1 MRHRM
6 QLANPRRYKHGIDTA
21 GRLLR
26 VWALDLTEARIDPD
40 KPQPVMGLIDH
51 ASRQLLVVKA
61 LYDKR
66 TITILRVLLN
76 AIEHYDK
83 PKAIRTDNE
92 AIFTSWMF
100 ALALRWLGIR
110 HQRTLPGA
118 PWMNGR
124 IERFWRTLKDAL
136 KLFDIPD
143 EVELQATLDMLKH
156 HYNQHRPHQ
165 SLSGL
170 TPNQASEVLR
180 SKASKRRR
188 R

>member
-1 MRHRM
+1 M
-6 QLANPRRYKHGIDTA
+6 QLANPRRYEHSIDTA

-51 ASRQLLVVKA
+51 ASRQLLAVKA

-110 HQRTLPGA
+110 HQRTVPGA

-143 EVELQATLDMLKH
+143 EVELQATLDTLKH
-156 HYNQHRPHQ
+156 YYNQYRPHQ

-170 TPNQASEVLR
+170 TPNQASKVFR
-180 SKASKRRR
+180 SKANERRR